1 MLVLELFTLLNHLIK
16 LRGKLN
22 LMEDKIKI
30 GVSSCLLG
38 EEVRWN
44 GGHKKDR
51 YVQGVLDNYFDY
63 VPTCPEV
70 DVGMGTPRETVAL
83 YGVLEEHKMISKKS
97 QTDWTEKMNTY
108 MKGRIS
114 TLGKSDLCGYI
125 FKSKSPSCGIGRV
138 PIYSKFGSNKV
149 RHGPGMFA
157 SAFMK
162 TLPLIPVEDEGRL
175 HDPVIRENFIVRV
188 FCFNRLQTLLKERF
202 TMGALVSFH
211 TKHKFLILSHSKK
224 QYDAMGKLV
233 ATGKSLNRGELKSR
247 YSSLFMEALAY
258 KSTPKKNTDVL
269 MHMMGFFK
277 KILSRGEKEDILHT
291 IEDYRKGLLPLVVP
305 VTLIRHQV
313 KKYNIEYLLD
323 QVYLNPH
330 QKELMLRNHV

>member
-1 MLVLELFTLLNHLIK
+1 MN
-16 LRGKLN
+16 N
-22 LMEDKIKI
+22 KIKI

-51 YVQGVLDNYFDY
+51 YVQGILDNYFDY

-70 DVGMGTPRETVAL
+70 DVGMGVPREAVAL
-83 YGVLEEHKMISKKS
+83 YGTLENSKMISKKS
-97 QTDWTEKMNTY
+97 KTDWTGKMNTY
-108 MKGRIS
+108 MKDRINE
-114 TLGKSDLCGYI
+114 LGNADLCGYI

-188 FCFNRLQTLLKERF
+188 FCFNRLQTFLKERF

-233 ATGKSLNRGELKSR
+233 ANAKKIKTAELKTR
-247 YSSLFMEALAY
+247 YSKLFMAALTY

-269 MHMMGFFK
+269 LHMTGFLK
-277 KILSRGEKEDILHT
+277 KILTREEKKNILSV
-291 IEDYRKGLLPLVVP
+291 IEDYRNELLPLVVP
-305 VTLIRHQV
+305 VTLIYHQV
-313 KKYNIEYLLD
+313 KKHNIEYLLD

-330 QKELMLRNHV
+330 PKELMLRNHV

>member
-1 MLVLELFTLLNHLIK
+1 
-16 LRGKLN
+16 
-22 LMEDKIKI
+22 MEDKIKI

-125 FKSKSPSCGIGRV
+125 FKSNSPSCGIGKV
-138 PIYSKFGSNKV
+138 PIYSEFSSSRV
-149 RHGPGMFA
+149 RHGSGMFA
-157 SAFMK
+157 SSFIKAF
-162 TLPLIPVEDEGRL
+162 PLVPVEDEGRL
-175 HDPVIRENFIVRV
+175 HDQATRENFIVRI
-188 FCFNRLQTLLKERF
+188 FCFHRLQFLVKKSFSINSLVRF
-202 TMGALVSFH
+202 HAR
-211 TKHKFLILSHSKK
+211 HKFLILSHNRKK
-224 QYDAMGKLV
+224 YDDMEQLV
-233 ATGKSLNRGELKSR
+233 ASAKKIKKAEVYSR
-247 YSSLFMEALAY
+247 YSKLFMEALSY
-258 KSTPKKNTDVL
+258 KSTPKKNMDVL
-269 MHMMGFFK
+269 LQITGLLKRILTKEEK
-277 KILSRGEKEDILHT
+277 KDILSV
-291 IEDYRKGLLPLVVP
+291 IEDYRNELLPLVVP
-305 VTLIRHQV
+305 VTLIYHQV
-313 KKYNIEYLLD
+313 KKHNIEYLLD

-330 QKELMLRNHV
+330 PKELMLRNHV